1 MQEPPRSRADDAH
14 QEAPSKP
21 TQMSNSRKKM
31 KVKEAQSGTGDVYT
45 PSLSQGSGKIPES
58 KFYLNLPLAKI

>member
-1 MQEPPRSRADDAH
+1 
-14 QEAPSKP
+14 
-21 TQMSNSRKKM
+21 M

-58 KFYLNLPLAKI
+58 KFYLNLPFAMQKFS